1 MEAETFDYVIC
12 GAGSAGCV
20 LANRLSADPANRVL
34 LLEAGG
40 SDNTPLVRIPAAE
53 IRAIMNSGLNWKYQS
68 QPDPSLGG
76 RADMWPGG
84 KVLGGSSSINGMV
97 YLRGQRED
105 YDGWAASLGNTGAWS
120 YRDILP
126 YFKRMESNAFGAG
139 DYHGGDGPLTTSHVA
154 TPHPLAATFI
164 EAGQE
169 LGYPY
174 NPDFNGERQ
183 EGIGPS
189 QGSIRRG
196 RRHNTGRAYLAP
208 VRSRANLEVRT
219 HAHIDRILF
228 EDKQAVAVR
237 YQRHGE
243 WQEARGGEIILA
255 CGSLSSPAVL
265 MRSGIGP
272 GDHLR
277 EHGIGVVENL
287 PGVGQNLQ
295 EHPIVW
301 VSGYVD
307 VSTYNTEVR
316 PHHFVKHGLSWLL
329 FGSGP
334 AASPITQA
342 CAFIRTRPNEETRPD
357 IQLQFV
363 PTGYKLVPEGLL
375 LMDRPAITILVN
387 VCRPESRSTLRLASK
402 DPKVQPLIFS
412 NLLGEDDDVERM
424 VAGCRAARAIFES
437 RAFGSHY
444 LGPCLPDID
453 VQSDSDFRSYIRA
466 GTGPAYH
473 PAGTCKMG
481 RDATSVVDD
490 RLRVRRMDRLRVVDA
505 SIMPVVTSANTNA
518 PTIMIGEKA
527 SDLILED
534 QKIS

>member
-1 MEAETFDYVIC
+1 MEAERFDYVIC

-105 YDGWAASLGNTGAWS
+105 YDGWAASLGNTGVWS
-120 YRDILP
+120 YTDVLP
-126 YFKRMESNAFGAG
+126 YFKRMESNAFGAS
-139 DYHGGDGPLTTSHVA
+139 DYHGSDGPLTASHVA

-169 LGYPY
+169 LGYPF

-183 EGIGPS
+183 EGVGPS
-189 QGSIRRG
+189 QGSIRHG
-196 RRHNTGRAYLAP
+196 RRHNTGRAFLAP

-219 HAHIDRILF
+219 QAHIDRVLF
-228 EDKQAVAVR
+228 DGKQAIAVR

-243 WQEARGGEIILA
+243 WHEARGGEIILA

-265 MRSGIGP
+265 MRSGVGP

-277 EHGIGVVENL
+277 EHGIDVALNL

-334 AASPITQA
+334 GRFADYP
-342 CAFIRTRPNEETRPD
+342 
-357 IQLQFV
+357 
-363 PTGYKLVPEGLL
+363 G
-375 LMDRPAITILVN
+375 
-387 VCRPESRSTLRLASK
+387 LRLHPYP
-402 DPKVQPLIFS
+402 PK
-412 NLLGEDDDVERM
+412 
-424 VAGCRAARAIFES
+424 
-437 RAFGSHY
+437 
-444 LGPCLPDID
+444 
-453 VQSDSDFRSYIRA
+453 
-466 GTGPAYH
+466 
-473 PAGTCKMG
+473 
-481 RDATSVVDD
+481 
-490 RLRVRRMDRLRVVDA
+490 
-505 SIMPVVTSANTNA
+505 
-518 PTIMIGEKA
+518 
-527 SDLILED
+527 
-534 QKIS
+534 